1 MQTILP
7 FKNKSLGG
15 FFMKKKGILFSGIIV
30 ILIFVVMASGCTST
44 QTGNNTGSAGSGEK
58 VVVELNLPKVNGS
71 ASASSS
77 SDYNVTIPEGAK
89 SVKIKYEGL
98 QAATTNIGGTD
109 VSSMATLGVFAL
121 NVVPTE
127 GQGYADFSGNVV
139 SSKSVDVGGGQ
150 SEGTI
155 DFDQSG
161 IKGVF
166 ITGVNVKGKVT
177 VSAIT

>member
-1 MQTILP
+1 
-7 FKNKSLGG
+7 
-15 FFMKKKGILFSGIIV
+15 MKKDGILISGIIA
-30 ILIFVVMASGCTST
+30 ILILVVMASGCTNT
-44 QTGNNTGSAGSGEK
+44 QTGNNTGSGEK
-58 VVVELNLPKVNGS
+58 VIAEHNLPKDNS
-71 ASASSS
+71 SSASSS

-98 QAATTNIGGTD
+98 QAATTSIGGTD

-127 GQGYADFSGNVV
+127 GQGYADFSSNVV
-139 SSKSVDVGGGQ
+139 SSKSVNVGSGE
-150 SEGTI
+150 SDGTI
-155 DFDQSG
+155 EFNQTG

-166 ITGVNVKGKVT
+166 IAGVNVKGKLT

>member
-1 MQTILP
+1 MIL
-7 FKNKSLGG
+7 
-15 FFMKKKGILFSGIIV
+15 
-30 ILIFVVMASGCTST
+30 VVMASGCTST
-44 QTGNNTGSAGSGEK
+44 QTGNNTGSGEK

-71 ASASSS
+71 ATSS

-89 SVKIKYEGL
+89 SVKIKYQGL
-98 QAATTNIGGTD
+98 QAATTSIGGTD

-127 GQGYADFSGNVV
+127 GQGYADFYGNVV

-150 SEGTI
+150 SEGTVE
-155 DFDQSG
+155 FDQSG
-161 IKGVF
+161 IKGVY

>member
-1 MQTILP
+1 M
-7 FKNKSLGG
+7 KNDGLL
-15 FFMKKKGILFSGIIV
+15 ISGIV
-30 ILIFVVMASGCTST
+30 AILILVVMASGCTNT
-44 QTGNNTGSAGSGEK
+44 QTGNNTGSGEK
-58 VVVELNLPKVNGS
+58 VVAELTLPKTNGS

-98 QAATTNIGGTD
+98 QAATTSIGGTD

-150 SEGTI
+150 SEGTVE
-155 DFDQSG
+155 FDQSG
-161 IKGVF
+161 IKGVY

>member
-1 MQTILP
+1 
-7 FKNKSLGG
+7 
-15 FFMKKKGILFSGIIV
+15 MKKDGILVSGIIA
-30 ILIFVVMASGCTST
+30 ILILVVMASGCTNT
-44 QTGNNTGSAGSGEK
+44 QTGNNTSSGEK

-71 ASASSS
+71 ATSS

-98 QAATTNIGGTD
+98 QAATTSIGGTD

-155 DFDQSG
+155 EFDQSG

-177 VSAIT
+177 VSVIT

>member
-1 MQTILP
+1 
-7 FKNKSLGG
+7 
-15 FFMKKKGILFSGIIV
+15 MKKDGILVSGIIA
-30 ILIFVVMASGCTST
+30 ILILVVMASGCTNT
-44 QTGNNTGSAGSGEK
+44 QTGNNTRSGEK
-58 VVVELNLPKVNGS
+58 VVVELNLPKVNG
-71 ASASSS
+71 SASSS

-89 SVKIKYEGL
+89 SVKIKYQGL
-98 QAATTNIGGTD
+98 QAATTSIGGTD

-155 DFDQSG
+155 EFDQSG

-177 VSAIT
+177 VSVIT

>member
-1 MQTILP
+1 
-7 FKNKSLGG
+7 
-15 FFMKKKGILFSGIIV
+15 MKKDGILVSGIIA
-30 ILIFVVMASGCTST
+30 ILICVVMASGCTNT
-44 QTGNNTGSAGSGEK
+44 QTGNNTGSGEK
-58 VVVELNLPKVNGS
+58 VIAELNLPKDNS
-71 ASASSS
+71 SSASSS
-77 SDYNVTIPEGAK
+77 SNYNVTIPEGAK

-98 QAATTNIGGTD
+98 QAATTSIGGTD

-150 SEGTI
+150 SEGTVE
-155 DFDQSG
+155 FDQSG
-161 IKGVF
+161 IKGVY